1 MKGVELS
8 HGPLNIQFMVKNLA
22 EIYVITGE
30 FDLAI
35 EALGMLLSIPG
46 LASIHY
52 LQIDPLWTPLHEHPG
67 FMKLLEKSNIDS
79 LSA

>member
-1 MKGVELS
+1 MELS
-8 HGPLNIQFMVKNLA
+8 RGPLNIQFMVKNLA

-46 LASIHY
+46 LASTHY
-52 LQIDPLWTPLHEHPG
+52 LQIDPLWTPLREHPG
-67 FMKLLEKSNIDS
+67 FLKLLGKSDIDS
-79 LSA
+79 LSS